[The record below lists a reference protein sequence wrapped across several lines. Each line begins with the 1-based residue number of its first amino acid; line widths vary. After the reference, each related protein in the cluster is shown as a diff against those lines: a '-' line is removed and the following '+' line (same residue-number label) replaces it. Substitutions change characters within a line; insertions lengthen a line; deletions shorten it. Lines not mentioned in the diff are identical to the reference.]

1 MASILQYIQRFI
13 ALHFLAKCCNSK
25 NAVKFMIAKV
35 DHFGRQKLKCIS
47 MLFKCM
53 VLEFTNGASFQN
65 FRTSFSKMIVRD
77 FSFSVSEAI
86 MYIHIKILFQ
96 NTKFELLYSV
106 LPLFRILLPRQVRQS
121 HYLYISR
128 AVSNY
133 GTENEIWA
141 GFEPVGNTK
150 KMGTIMSNF

>member
-86 MYIHIKILFQ
+86 MYIHIKTPNLSFCIVFC
-96 NTKFELLYSV
+96 LYS
-106 LPLFRILLPRQVRQS
+106 
-121 HYLYISR
+121 
-128 AVSNY
+128 
-133 GTENEIWA
+133 
-141 GFEPVGNTK
+141 GFYSLGRSDKVITY
-150 KMGTIMSNF
+150 T